1 MRPITDTLRHLD
13 HGNLLD
19 DASEKLAELVKN
31 VDASGKPGSLTITI
45 KVRKAAVG
53 ALAITG
59 KVDVKTPAAPVLEN
73 LMFATVDG
81 DLLTEDPRQSKLDLK
96 AVAVTPTTLAT
107 VTPETTTLR
116 KVN

>member
-13 HGNLLD
+13 AGNLLD
-19 DASEKLAELVKN
+19 DASEKLAELVRT
-31 VDASGKPGSLTITI
+31 VDATNKAGSLTITL
-45 KVRKAAVG
+45 KVRKATAG

-59 KVDVKTPAAPVLEN
+59 KVDVKTPPTPPMEN

-81 DLLTEDPRQSKLDLK
+81 DLLTEDPNQRKLDLK
-96 AVAVTPTTLAT
+96 PVEAQATTLAT
-107 VTPETTTLR
+107 VNPETTTLR